1 VLPLEGDRKPMPYLN
16 GQFNTIQGRFS
27 PDGRFV
33 AYTSNE
39 SGRNEVYVQPFPEAS
54 GGKWMVSKGGGSQ
67 PRWRRDGKELFYVS
81 ADSRLTAVEVSLNP
95 AFQHGSPK
103 ALFHAPLRAATG
115 NVTCY
120 DVTAD
125 GKKFLVSKAQDEVTP
140 AQASPITVVLNWT
153 AGLRK

>member
-1 VLPLEGDRKPMPYLN
+1 MPYLN
-16 GQFNTIQGRFS
+16 GQFNTSQGRFS

-39 SGRNEVYVQPFPEAS
+39 SGKYEVYVQPFPEAT

-81 ADSRLTAVEVSLNP
+81 ADSQLMAVEVSLNP
-95 AFQHGSPK
+95 AFQHGNPK
-103 ALFHAPLRAATG
+103 ALFHAPILG
-115 NVTCY
+115 GGGISVNVTRY

-125 GKKFLVSKAQDEVTP
+125 GKKFLINAEPNEVTP
-140 AQASPITVVLNWT
+140 AQATPITVVLNWT